1 MFSPLRKWEN
11 VMFSPLRKW
20 EPDEELAK
28 KWQESLGTQRY
39 RWVMLIIWLVMMTI
53 NSITLTNY
61 PLALPEIAHEFS
73 IPSNTYIYFYGVLSY
88 SLGLFIIYF
97 ANFKGWMN
105 IRIKLAVLL
114 SQLFLI
120 VPLFLI
126 PITRNYL
133 LIVLLRFIEGLWFM
147 ELALATLNLRGWFG
161 RFELAI
167 AMAAP
172 LSALQ
177 FGSALGGLLEKLVA
191 EQIGWQS
198 AFYITGI
205 MDLAVTI
212 LFFIFY
218 RDPKG
223 YNDFLVINKRR
234 NLALRGT
241 HGCPPPYKLPVA
253 YTIGFAQI
261 ATTMAFASI
270 PYLVPTSGYAAGYS
284 PTAVSMAV
292 LIYGIISG
300 LGIWGGALLGSA
312 MVRRTRTIK
321 ETFRARNLTRTIS
334 YIISLIGFLVLT
346 LFSDN
351 YALYVI
357 GAVLAALVLFNIP
370 NYWAEMTEVVPSGV
384 SGEFVFFSG
393 AVASA
398 GFFLGPLIS
407 IYLIISA
414 AYRVGFILFI
424 AVLVLSGIIN
434 VIQNKVQ
441 LPIDRYKA

>member
-1 MFSPLRKWEN
+1 MFDA
-11 VMFSPLRKW
+11 LRKW

-28 KWQESLGTQRY
+28 KWQESLGTQGY
-39 RWVMLIIWLVMMTI
+39 RWVMVIIWLVMMTI

-61 PLALPEIAHEFS
+61 PLALPEIAREFS
-73 IPSNTYIYFYGVLSY
+73 IMSNTYTYFAGILSY

-97 ANFKGWMN
+97 ANFNGWMN
-105 IRIKLAVLL
+105 TRIKLAVLL
-114 SQLFLI
+114 SQLFLMM
-120 VPLFLI
+120 PLFLI
-126 PITRNYL
+126 PIIKNYQ

-147 ELALATLNLRGWFG
+147 ELALATLNLRGWFS
-161 RFELAI
+161 RNELAI

-191 EQIGWQS
+191 EQIGWRS

-205 MDLAVTI
+205 MDLAATI
-212 LFFIFY
+212 LFFLLY
-218 RDPKG
+218 RDPMG
-223 YNDFLVINKRR
+223 YKDFLTISKRR

-270 PYLVPTSGYAAGYS
+270 PYLVPTYGYAARYS
-284 PTAVSMAV
+284 PTAVSTAV
-292 LIYGIISG
+292 LIYGILSG

-312 MVRRTRTIK
+312 MVKRTRTAK

-334 YIISLIGFLVLT
+334 YIISFVGFLVLV
-346 LFSDN
+346 LFSNN
-351 YALYVI
+351 YAFYVI

-370 NYWAEMTEVVPSGV
+370 NYWAEMTEVVPPGI
-384 SGEFVFFSG
+384 SGEFVFFAG
-393 AVASA
+393 AIASA
-398 GFFLGPLIS
+398 GFFLGPLMS
-407 IYLIISA
+407 VYLIVSA
-414 AYRVGFILFI
+414 ANVRMGFILFI

-434 VIQNKVQ
+434 VLQNKVQ